1 MSKTELPSLAFDSL
15 LCFDFFSRTFVEDT
29 CLFLAFPQG
38 WWRVSAHVKERKE
51 KSLSRVQ
58 LIATPCT
65 VAYMAFPSIGF
76 SKQEYWSGLPF
87 PSPAGLPDLGIE
99 SGSPAVE
106 ADALT
111 SEPPGNRHIGTCAG
125 RHSLFCCSYQKW
137 PQGGSISHAPHFC
150 WGIMV
155 TTLIGVELLTVVYLF
170 KLYRNLIQL
179 YIDVYLFFAFKGT
192 FSNKSFS
199 VFRRLPCALQEA
211 LVDYLSDNK

>member
-1 MSKTELPSLAFDSL
+1 M
-15 LCFDFFSRTFVEDT
+15 
-29 CLFLAFPQG
+29 
-38 WWRVSAHVKERKE
+38 KERKE
-51 KSLSRVQ
+51 KSLSRVR
-58 LIATPCT
+58 LIANPWT
-65 VAYMAFPSIGF
+65 VAYQAFPAMGF

-87 PSPAGLPDLGIE
+87 PSPGDLPDLGIE
-99 SGSPAVE
+99 SGSPAME

-111 SEPPGNRHIGTCAG
+111 SEPPANRRIGTCAG
-125 RHSLFCCSYQKW
+125 RHSFICYCYQKW
-137 PQGGSISHAPHFC
+137 PQGGSIFHAPHFC

-179 YIDVYLFFAFKGT
+179 YIDVYRFFAFKGT

-211 LVDYLSDNK
+211 LLDYLSDNK